1 MIYSKYI
8 HVPNWQQHQ
17 KDLIDFYYSA
27 GKYSPDMWWWCHFDD
42 EVKLHM
48 PNLIKDF
55 ASVGLQMHQ
64 LIYFTTPPK
73 DITVTDHEDPLSIF
87 IHQDAQDN
95 PDYYTDLDTQF
106 NPTFAVNIPLENCEG
121 STTFFYRRTDDEPEV
136 YYPWHGCG
144 GLKHSSVKEVHRFEL
159 NQPALLRI
167 NVPHGVFNPHAAH
180 RTVATFRFY
189 NNIDFLIKD

>member
-27 GKYSPDMWWWCHFDD
+27 GKYSPDMWWWWHFDD

-121 STTFFYRRTDDEPEV
+121 STTFFYQRTDDEPEV